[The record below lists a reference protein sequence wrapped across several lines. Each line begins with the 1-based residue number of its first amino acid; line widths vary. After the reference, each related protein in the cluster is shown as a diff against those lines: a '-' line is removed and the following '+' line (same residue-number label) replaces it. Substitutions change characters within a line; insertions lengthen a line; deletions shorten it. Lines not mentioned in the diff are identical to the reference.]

1 MTENVNQSPKS
12 HCQLQSAVHASLS
25 VTSTTSS
32 RQGNVA
38 ALPCQTEPETSAS
51 AELQPPASATSA
63 SLNNYGYCYAQHTA
77 YCYRCS
83 VVCVYVSETTAS
95 GSWNAFART
104 HVYTFMYICTHAQM
118 DGQPKNIMPS
128 APSIGWQRHKRVK
141 SFLSHM
147 GPYGGA
153 GLCFCSHQTTDTGL
167 VHHKV
172 RMLTPQISLVPNY
185 TTWWQGHK
193 AVNNLLRGITLAAHG
208 PEPATCWSQ
217 VQRLPV
223 VPSSPSFHPTLIK
236 VIN

>member
-1 MTENVNQSPKS
+1 MS
-12 HCQLQSAVHASLS
+12 SAVRWQRMW
-25 VTSTTSS
+25 TS
-32 RQGNVA
+32 RQSLIANCSQ
-38 ALPCQTEPETSAS
+38 LCMRRCQWPRRQVVGKVMRLRCRAKQNQRPARQLSCNH
-51 AELQPPASATSA
+51 QPASATSA

-128 APSIGWQRHKRVK
+128 APS
-141 SFLSHM
+141 FLSHM

-172 RMLTPQISLVPNY
+172 RMLMPQISLVPNY

-193 AVNNLLRGITLAAHG
+193 AVNNLLRGITLAAHW

-223 VPSSPSFHPTLIK
+223 VPSSPSCHPTLIK